1 MLALRAVIRRT
12 RRAKQDVSGQLGM
25 LQDMPGWVVRTTT
38 ATAMSRVQ
46 GRLSMLDFLTAFV
59 VASALAMS
67 TMGLLWLMFAVSAVP
82 RSEQAAVVAFYTS
95 AACEAGSLLPRAPYQ
110 AAAVEAHG
118 SCYAITMG
126 GKTAGNLYGRGE
138 CHEDGT
144 ASLALSYRLQ
154 DCKGGTMS
162 RLPIGECIS
171 LRLGPSEEVYVRVG
185 CSLLTAAK
193 AQVEALSRLNAHRP
207 QADDTTT
214 NVTVTR
220 ESLHIDGAPTDA
232 DSIPSPYFAGYQRL
246 QSTSHDSETI
256 ASTAGWPSDVA
267 PREVILQTALAF
279 NETTDDGDR
288 EAATVA
294 STVIETQRN
303 FSTLQRLAWRDL
315 RLLPFGWK
323 TEKAAEER
331 NAQDAPIGFTMNQFG
346 NAASERS
353 GALAS
358 RGAQRYVGIRGG
370 ALDVG
375 RFFSEAASGDE
386 EAVSVSMWLRVSE
399 RTLGCAFA
407 VADLYEVQGASP
419 VVERLME
426 LAMDGPTTGQPWFE
440 HDLRVYAALFVDG
453 RSRSFTFASM
463 RPVSSGGGGEA
474 REEAVVLRRWSLD
487 DMGHGY
493 VFNGAWQHVVLSL
506 QNENGAPFATLS
518 INGVTSTISGNWR
531 KCLPRRLEP
540 VRRLTESSVR
550 VDVAPLSA
558 TVGGDGVLY
567 VGYLNGAVGQLRIAP
582 RYTGPSETMRG
593 QSTGPMRSRYGLRRT
608 SLTLLAVSMLLAV
621 VVAFATIAYRLRWK
635 LVEQRAA
642 EAEAMEA
649 AQASYEQEATRG
661 ALYGFGRYAALP
673 FESLRE
679 WVGPAADAF
688 ALSEL
693 LEECRMRDEV
703 AVRAKTAKAVPTL
716 VRVLGRL
723 QTGADTAPSADA
735 WSALLD
741 KMGVCVAPTAVFVA
755 KGYDGDDGDVEAAEP
770 TDQFPAC
777 AVSRLS
783 WARSR
788 TSFHGGPPLS
798 RHSLRSAWISPMGAV
813 TTTMTT
819 RRWPSS
825 DPA

>member
-1 MLALRAVIRRT
+1 
-12 RRAKQDVSGQLGM
+12 M

-246 QSTSHDSETI
+246 QSTSHDRETI

-323 TEKAAEER
+323 TAKAAAEER
-331 NAQDAPIGFTMNQFG
+331 NAPDAPIGFTMNQFG

-463 RPVSSGGGGEA
+463 RPVSSGGGEA

-493 VFNGAWQHVVLSL
+493 VFNGAWQHVVVSL

-770 TDQFPAC
+770 TDHATGLRADPHWDL
-777 AVSRLS
+777 VPK
-783 WARSR
+783 
-788 TSFHGGPPLS
+788 PP
-798 RHSLRSAWISPMGAV
+798 
-813 TTTMTT
+813 
-819 RRWPSS
+819 
-825 DPA
+825 